1 MAHRALGHVV
11 RAAAPVR
18 LDFAGAWTDV
28 PPFSEHEG
36 GAVVTG
42 SIGLYARAEAVRR
55 EHGYLLRA
63 SELGA
68 EVEIMRPDTPVDD
81 PSLVLH
87 SAALRLRPATAPL
100 TLTTSSDVPP
110 GSGLGSSGALDV
122 AIVAALSALEGISR
136 TPLEVAHDAWRL
148 EAVEAGVPGGK
159 QDQYAAALGGF
170 NLFTFNDPRVGITPL
185 AIDPA
190 FAGELARRIVLC
202 YTGASRLSGNT
213 IARVQASVVAG
224 DAGVTGA
231 LFDLRDVAFEMAEAM
246 AASDFSRVGALL
258 SRNWAAQ
265 QRLDPVMCTAAMAEL
280 DAAMRNAGAV
290 GGKAAGSGAGGCMF
304 FLADDDAAAMRLAA
318 KERGARVLPVEWA
331 MQGVGPC

>member
-81 PSLVLH
+81 PGLVLH

-100 TLTTSSDVPP
+100 TLKW
-110 GSGLGSSGALDV
+110 L
-122 AIVAALSALEGISR
+122 
-136 TPLEVAHDAWRL
+136 
-148 EAVEAGVPGGK
+148 
-159 QDQYAAALGGF
+159 
-170 NLFTFNDPRVGITPL
+170 
-185 AIDPA
+185 
-190 FAGELARRIVLC
+190 
-202 YTGASRLSGNT
+202 
-213 IARVQASVVAG
+213 
-224 DAGVTGA
+224 
-231 LFDLRDVAFEMAEAM
+231 
-246 AASDFSRVGALL
+246 
-258 SRNWAAQ
+258 
-265 QRLDPVMCTAAMAEL
+265 
-280 DAAMRNAGAV
+280 AGATD
-290 GGKAAGSGAGGCMF
+290 G
-304 FLADDDAAAMRLAA
+304 
-318 KERGARVLPVEWA
+318 RVIQEN
-331 MQGVGPC
+331 